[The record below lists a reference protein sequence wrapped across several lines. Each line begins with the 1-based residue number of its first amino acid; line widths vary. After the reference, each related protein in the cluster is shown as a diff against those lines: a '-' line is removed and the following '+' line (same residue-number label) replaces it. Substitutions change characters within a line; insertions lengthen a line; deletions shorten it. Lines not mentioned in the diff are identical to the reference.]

1 VTRSDE
7 PNQAPDDRPKEK
19 LPEPLPD
26 EDDERPP
33 DSPFRTEEF
42 EMSRRQVGHLLAR
55 EIYGGTLTPTR
66 AHREVLAREAGV
78 PLSAVRTREQAV
90 RVAAAVLE
98 VPAHQRRARMGV
110 RSLSGDLTKEEL
122 YNRAK
127 RLNIKRRSK
136 MNKRQLQ
143 AAVNRRK

>member
-7 PNQAPDDRPKEK
+7 PNRAPDDRPEEK
-19 LPEPLPD
+19 PSEPVPD

-42 EMSRRQVGHLLAR
+42 EMSRRQVRRLLAH

-66 AHREVLAREAGV
+66 AQLEVLAGQAGPRPSSV
-78 PLSAVRTREQAV
+78 KTREQAA
-90 RVAAAVLE
+90 RLAAAVLGL
-98 VPAHQRRARMGV
+98 PAHQPRRGTRVRARTTS
-110 RSLSGDLTKEEL
+110 RSKTRVQL
-122 YNRAK
+122 YDEAK
-127 RLNIKRRSK
+127 RQNIKGRSK

-143 AAVNRRK
+143 AAVRD